1 MTLTTDLGKSRQRR
15 ILIVRTG
22 AMGDIVHAMPAV
34 AALREAH
41 PDWFIGWVIGLRWR
55 ALLQAKDCHVRG
67 AGMPLVDRVYSART
81 HEWKKQV
88 STATFNDI
96 ASLTRQ
102 MREGSFDLCVDMQ
115 GSIRSAL
122 IGRLAGAERFVGL
135 QDIRE
140 KPARWLYYETVK
152 TKAQHEVERRCEML
166 SKAIGEQL
174 LPGKVQFPIDEC
186 EEERCDKLL
195 EDLGVANNF
204 V

>member
-1 MTLTTDLGKSRQRR
+1 
-15 ILIVRTG
+15 
-22 AMGDIVHAMPAV
+22 
-34 AALREAH
+34 
-41 PDWFIGWVIGLRWR
+41 
-55 ALLQAKDCHVRG
+55 
-67 AGMPLVDRVYSART
+67 
-81 HEWKKQV
+81 
-88 STATFNDI
+88 DI

-152 TKAQHEVERRCEML
+152 TRSRHEVESRCELL
-166 SKAIGEQL
+166 SKAVGEPL

-186 EEERCDKLL
+186 EEERCEKLL
-195 EDLGVANNF
+195 QDLGVGNNYVLMAPTAGWGAKQWPAERF
-204 V
+204 GAVATELNRRGFRIVLNASSKDDATA